1 MTTINSTLRRPD
13 RWQVRGGGLVCH
25 RRAGTR
31 SMITRPQT
39 QDGGVLGADRA
50 FYLIVN

>member
-1 MTTINSTLRRPD
+1 
-13 RWQVRGGGLVCH
+13 
-25 RRAGTR
+25 
-31 SMITRPQT
+31 MITRPQT